1 MKKLSTYLFLILFSF
16 QASSLADDIRD
27 FQIEGISLGDSM
39 LDYAS
44 RERIIK
50 EKEDGFIYPNKKFY
64 MGVFYPEVFK
74 KKFEIYEFVQIHL
87 KNYDDK
93 FHIYSLQGIISYRDD
108 IKGCLKKK
116 KEIYTELKDLFKIS
130 GKNFGKTKH
139 TVDPSGQSFFY
150 DTVFK
155 VNEGVV
161 VVTCYHWS
169 KRMEEEKGWW
179 TNLKVIIDSKEFDD
193 WLVHD
198 AYTN

>member
-50 EKEDGFIYPNKKFY
+50 EKEDGFMYPNKKFY

-87 KNYDDK
+87 KNYE
-93 FHIYSLQGIISYRDD
+93 Y
-108 IKGCLKKK
+108 
-116 KEIYTELKDLFKIS
+116 
-130 GKNFGKTKH
+130 
-139 TVDPSGQSFFY
+139 
-150 DTVFK
+150 
-155 VNEGVV
+155 
-161 VVTCYHWS
+161 
-169 KRMEEEKGWW
+169 
-179 TNLKVIIDSKEFDD
+179 
-193 WLVHD
+193 
-198 AYTN
+198 